1 MGAVTPLLQIAAG
14 QQANAIG
21 KFNQSIANRNAT
33 IAEQEAA
40 QQEKLTEFDI
50 AKFNQSF
57 EQMEGT
63 TRVSLAKSGRIK
75 WYCIK
80 NFTIK
85 C

>member
-21 KFNQSIANRNAT
+21 KFNQSVANRNAT

-57 EQMEGT
+57 EVKLTGF
-63 TRVSLAKSGRIK
+63 L
-75 WYCIK
+75 
-80 NFTIK
+80 
-85 C
+85 